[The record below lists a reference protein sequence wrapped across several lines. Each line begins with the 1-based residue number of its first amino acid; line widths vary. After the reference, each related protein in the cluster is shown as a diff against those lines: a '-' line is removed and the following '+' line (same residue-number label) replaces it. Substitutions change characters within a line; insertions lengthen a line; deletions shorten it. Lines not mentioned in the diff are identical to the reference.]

1 MAGFNADT
9 PAGAVVSRTVTLVE
23 GSSFCISSANGDI
36 NPEYPHGVFHEDTR
50 ILSRWNLTVNGQPL
64 EPLTAEVKE
73 PYRARFACRV
83 PRRDGYADSPLIVE
97 RVREVA
103 AGILEEIT
111 VWNHSLHS
119 AECTVVLSVESDF
132 ADLFEVKEA
141 HVRRRW
147 EESRQPDGE
156 SLTLR
161 ATWQDVRKDVV
172 VKASGARIS
181 ADALTYRVTVP
192 PHGHWS
198 TALTVVPAVDGKDP
212 AALIV
217 RPASGQMSPRD
228 QRRQEWVAKIPVLH
242 MGNQSIDRTLH
253 APFLYRTQF
262 HSSTPE
268 EETQRALEHL
278 ETLIQLEGPST
289 IAAVILESIPGTAG
303 IMVPPPGYLQGV
315 RELATKYGIIYIA
328 DEVMCG
334 FGRSEKWF
342 AIDHFDVVPD
352 LLTFAK
358 GVNSGYVPLGG
369 VAISPEIAATFG
381 QRAYPGGLTY
391 SGHPLATAAAVATIN
406 AMRDEG
412 IVENAAQLGADVFA
426 PGLAA
431 LQEKHQSVGEV
442 RGAGAFWAI
451 ELVKDRQT
459 REPLAPYGASSPEM
473 NELIAAC
480 RTRGLLPFANFN
492 RIHVVP
498 PLNISV
504 EDANRGLSILDE
516 VLDIAD
522 AKIF

>member
-1 MAGFNADT
+1 MTATTEQQVPEAELAAGRRAYELDRKHVFHSWSAQETLTPMTVTRAAGSYVWDGDGNRLLDFSSQLVNTNIGHQHPKVVAAIQEQAGKLCTVAPQFVNEARSEAARLISELTPGELNKIFFTNGGADAVEHAIRMARLHTGKYKVLSAYRSYHGGTALAVNVSGD
-9 PAGAVVSRTVTLVE
+9 PRRIPNDYGNAGAVH
-23 GSSFCISSANGDI
+23 F
-36 NPEYPHGVFHEDTR
+36 
-50 ILSRWNLTVNGQPL
+50 
-64 EPLTAEVKE
+64 
-73 PYRARFACRV
+73 
-83 PRRDGYADSPLIVE
+83 
-97 RVREVA
+97 
-103 AGILEEIT
+103 
-111 VWNHSLHS
+111 
-119 AECTVVLSVESDF
+119 
-132 ADLFEVKEA
+132 
-141 HVRRRW
+141 
-147 EESRQPDGE
+147 
-156 SLTLR
+156 
-161 ATWQDVRKDVV
+161 
-172 VKASGARIS
+172 
-181 ADALTYRVTVP
+181 
-192 PHGHWS
+192 
-198 TALTVVPAVDGKDP
+198 
-212 AALIV
+212 
-217 RPASGQMSPRD
+217 
-228 QRRQEWVAKIPVLH
+228 
-242 MGNQSIDRTLH
+242 H

-268 EETQRALEHL
+268 EESERALEHL
-278 ETLIQLEGPST
+278 ETMIQLEGPTT

-315 RELATKYGIIYIA
+315 RDLATKYGIIYIA

-334 FGRSEKWF
+334 FGRSGKWF

-369 VAISPEIAATFG
+369 VAISPEIASTFG

-412 IVENAAQLGADVFA
+412 IVENAAQLGANVFA

-431 LQEKHQSVGEV
+431 LQEKHESVGEV
-442 RGAGAFWAI
+442 RGSGVFWAI

-498 PLNISV
+498 PLNISA
-504 EDANRGLSILDE
+504 EDASRGLAILDE
-516 VLDIAD
+516 VLEIAD
-522 AKIF
+522 AKVS

>member
-1 MAGFNADT
+1 MTATTEQQIPEEELAAGRRAYELD
-9 PAGAVVSRTVTLVE
+9 RK
-23 GSSFCISSANGDI
+23 
-36 NPEYPHGVFHEDTR
+36 HVFHSWSAQETLTPMTITR
-50 ILSRWNLTVNGQPL
+50 AAGSYVWDGDGNRLLDFSSQLVNTNIGHQHPKVVAAIQEQAGKLCTVAPQFVNEARSEAARLIAELTPGELNKIFFTNGGADAVEHAIRMARLHTGKYKVLSAYRSYHGGTALAVNVTGD
-64 EPLTAEVKE
+64 
-73 PYRARFACRV
+73 
-83 PRRDGYADSPLIVE
+83 PRRIPNDYGN
-97 RVREVA
+97 
-103 AGILEEIT
+103 AGT
-111 VWNHSLHS
+111 VH
-119 AECTVVLSVESDF
+119 F
-132 ADLFEVKEA
+132 
-141 HVRRRW
+141 
-147 EESRQPDGE
+147 
-156 SLTLR
+156 
-161 ATWQDVRKDVV
+161 
-172 VKASGARIS
+172 
-181 ADALTYRVTVP
+181 
-192 PHGHWS
+192 
-198 TALTVVPAVDGKDP
+198 
-212 AALIV
+212 
-217 RPASGQMSPRD
+217 
-228 QRRQEWVAKIPVLH
+228 
-242 MGNQSIDRTLH
+242 H

-262 HSSTPE
+262 HSVTPE

-278 ETLIQLEGPST
+278 ETLIQLEGPTT

-334 FGRSEKWF
+334 FGRSGKWF

-431 LQEKHQSVGEV
+431 LQEKHRSVGEV
-442 RGAGAFWAI
+442 RGTGAFWAI

-473 NELIAAC
+473 N
-480 RTRGLLPFANFN
+480 
-492 RIHVVP
+492 
-498 PLNISV
+498 
-504 EDANRGLSILDE
+504 
-516 VLDIAD
+516 
-522 AKIF
+522 